1 MTLAAK
7 TKETLCKSV
16 NIAIVQIPEQM
27 FHTKL
32 IPELNVALFL

>member
-27 FHTKL
+27 FTLWKSVWYL
-32 IPELNVALFL
+32 Q